1 MFAYL
6 LHQDKRKP
14 GVEGPSIII
23 IIIINDIL

>member
-14 GVEGPSIII
+14 GVEGLSII

>member
-23 IIIINDIL
+23 IIINDIL